1 LKGEKKI
8 VKEGETGKKNQI
20 QKPTQIKK
28 IGTKYD
34 RLQNYKRMKMKKKR
48 FNFRN

>member
-8 VKEGETGKKNQI
+8 VKEPETGKKNQI

-34 RLQNYKRMKMKKKR
+34 RLQNYKRMKMKKKKIQ
-48 FNFRN
+48 F